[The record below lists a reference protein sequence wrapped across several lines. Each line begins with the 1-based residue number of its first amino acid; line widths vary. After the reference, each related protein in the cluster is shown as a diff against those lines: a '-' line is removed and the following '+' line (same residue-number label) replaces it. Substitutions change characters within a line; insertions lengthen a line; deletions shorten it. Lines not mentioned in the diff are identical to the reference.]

1 MTDDNWLAVLSRIS
15 PDQPLDLDRVIFEG
29 ADEKT
34 PVTTRAAFLG
44 SGPGSGRA
52 GDPPSCL
59 LWDRDASATSYL
71 GVRVTSA
78 LPDCAYTALLLA
90 AAALERQVIPIILT
104 TLTNSGFER
113 FGFRVERLPSGPADA
128 RDACEQELSR
138 FWNMAIIID
147 AADVALIR

>member
-15 PDQPLDLDRVIFEG
+15 SDQPLDLDLVIFDSV
-29 ADEKT
+29 DEKT
-34 PVTTRAAFLG
+34 PVAKMTAFPY
-44 SGPGSGRA
+44 SGGA
-52 GDPPSCL
+52 YDPPSCL
-59 LWDRDASATSYL
+59 LWDRDGSAASYL

-113 FGFRVERLPSGPADA
+113 FGFRVERLPNGPADE
-128 RDACEQELSR
+128 RDAFEQELSR

>member
-15 PDQPLDLDRVIFEG
+15 SDQPLDLDSVIFDSV
-29 ADEKT
+29 DEKT
-34 PVTTRAAFLG
+34 PVAKMTAFPC
-44 SGPGSGRA
+44 SGGA
-52 GDPPSCL
+52 YDPPSCL
-59 LWDRDASATSYL
+59 LWERGGSGTSYL

-78 LPDCAYTALLLA
+78 LHDCAYTALLLA

-113 FGFRVERLPSGPADA
+113 FGFRVERLPNGPADE

-147 AADVALIR
+147 AAEVALIR